1 MTAKKRTCLSIAG
14 LDPSGGA
21 GILVDAVVFQS
32 LGFHAACIAA
42 SLTVQNTRSVSAV
55 VGVGA
60 DLVRRQLE
68 SVAEDLEVA
77 AVKTGALWSREN
89 VEVVAEFLRRLRG
102 RPCVVDPVLRAKGGE
117 GLFEEGAVR
126 KLVDELLPL
135 ASSATPNVEE
145 AQVLTNVEVRDE
157 RDVEEA
163 LFRLKELGVEVPLV
177 KGWLRNGRAV
187 DAVLYEGQV
196 HFLSAEAVGEA
207 RGSGCVFSAA
217 LAAYLA
223 MGLEPLKA
231 VAEARKLTRKAIR
244 YSIKAG
250 SGFNI
255 ASPVVQL
262 RYAEAKLKALED
274 VRRGVSELEAHP
286 ELSILMPEVRMNLV
300 AIPEG
305 AEEASEAVGVEG
317 RVTLVG
323 GRLRASGPPWFG
335 ASSHLARL
343 LVALHKYLPSV
354 RAVLNIKY
362 SPEVVEACRSL
373 GLKLV
378 RLKREEEPPEV
389 RGVEGASMEWAARQV
404 LKRLEEGVD
413 AIYDEG
419 GVGKEAMVRLLG
431 RSVDEVLD
439 KAVKIASR
447 LLGQLSS
454 RQ

>member
-1 MTAKKRTCLSIAG
+1 MDARRRACLSIAG

-21 GILVDAVVFQS
+21 GVLVDAMVFQS
-32 LGFHAACIAA
+32 LGFHAACVAA

-55 VGVGA
+55 VGVDA

-77 AVKTGALWSREN
+77 AVKTGALWSKEN
-89 VEVVAEFLRRLRG
+89 VEVVAEFLKKLPE

-117 GLFEEGAVR
+117 RLFEEGAVR

-135 ASSATPNVEE
+135 ASSATPNVDE
-145 AQVLTNVEVRDE
+145 AQALTGVEVRSE
-157 RDVEEA
+157 EDVEEA
-163 LFRLKELGVEVPLV
+163 LLRLKELGVKVPLV
-177 KGWLRNGRAV
+177 KGWLKNGEV
-187 DAVLYEGQV
+187 IDAILYGGRV
-196 HFLSAEAVGEA
+196 HFLGAEAIGEA

-223 MGLEPLKA
+223 MGLDPLKA
-231 VAEARKLTRKAIR
+231 VAEARKLARRAIKC
-244 YSIKAG
+244 SVKAG
-250 SGFNI
+250 FGFNVVNPI
-255 ASPVVQL
+255 VQL
-262 RYAEAKLKALED
+262 QYAEARLKTLED
-274 VRRGVSELEAHP
+274 VRRGVSELEARP

-305 AEEASEAVGVEG
+305 AEEANEAVGVEG

-343 LVALHKYLPSV
+343 LVALHKRLPSV
-354 RAVLNIKY
+354 RAALNIKY
-362 SPEVVEACRSL
+362 SPEVVEVCRGL

-378 RLKREEEPPEV
+378 RLRREEEPPEV
-389 RGVEGASMEWAARQV
+389 GGVEGASMEWVA
-404 LKRLEEGVD
+404 KRALEGLEGGVD

-431 RSVDEVLD
+431 QSVDEVLE
-439 KAVKIASR
+439 KAVRIASKLLER
-447 LLGQLSS
+447 LGN